1 MADDP
6 PEITDPSAFHHGSLG
21 KQVLFTVLTL
31 GIYSLYWWYRTNEQ
45 LDAGTSAEISPGLR
59 TIGLLIP
66 IYNLIVI
73 WRFSNDVTAVTDQ
86 EGLLLFL
93 AFLVFAPIVWYLV
106 QTGINEIAEAAST
119 GGEGSGAETAG

>member
-66 IYNLIVI
+66 IYNLIV
-73 WRFSNDVTAVTDQ
+73 TAVTDQ

-119 GGEGSGAETAG
+119 GGEGSGAEMAS

>member
-106 QTGINEIAEAAST
+106 QTGINEIAEGAAA
-119 GGEGSGAETAG
+119 GEGSGAETAH

>member
-6 PEITDPSAFHHGSLG
+6 PEITDPSAFEHGSLG
-21 KQVLFTVLTL
+21 KQVLFTVITL

-45 LDAGTSAEISPGLR
+45 LDAGTSADVSPGLR

-86 EGLLLFL
+86 EALLLFL

-106 QTGINEIAEAAST
+106 QTGINEIAEGAA
-119 GGEGSGAETAG
+119 GGGGSAVGTAD